1 MGGAGSPHGSPT
13 MDLGQA
19 DASIPDVSARDENV
33 ASLRYFKR
41 STNIAM
47 PMPPATHI
55 DSMP

>member
-1 MGGAGSPHGSPT
+1 MDPPRNPRPSRSTFIPGGNPPGMNIASPS
-13 MDLGQA
+13 
-19 DASIPDVSARDENV
+19 
-33 ASLRYFKR
+33 YFKR

>member
-1 MGGAGSPHGSPT
+1 MLTPQKN
-13 MDLGQA
+13 LGPA
-19 DASIPDVSARDENV
+19 DASIPDVSARDETV
-33 ASLRYFKR
+33 TSQSYLRR